1 MVTALGVFGFSCSHV
16 LREERKPLGSK
27 IVLVA
32 PLRFELRSPAV
43 FAVRYEELQ
52 RPVLK
57 VIVEFI
63 SIRLFPLKQ
72 DMLDRLALK
81 PIMYRLREP
90 YTTGLRLV

>member
-1 MVTALGVFGFSCSHV
+1 
-16 LREERKPLGSK
+16 
-27 IVLVA
+27 VLVA

-43 FAVRYEELQ
+43 FTVRYEELQ

-57 VIVEFI
+57 VIVEST

-81 PIMYRLREP
+81 TGDVPVKGALHHGATTWVRELTFGP
-90 YTTGLRLV
+90 SLNQFFTF